1 MTVID
6 VGPDLLRR
14 HPLPNHDEGGDKQLR
29 GRVLMVGGSVE
40 VPGAVLLAGH
50 GALRA
55 GAGVLRIATCRSS
68 ASHLAVAM
76 PEARVTGYD
85 ETAEGGID
93 AGAAE
98 GLADD
103 ACECGAVL
111 IGPGMMDHNA
121 TAALTA
127 TMLQGAGDAAYVL
140 DAAAFT
146 TLDPASPRRSR
157 LVVTPHAG
165 EMAHFLDVE
174 RDEIEADPIKA
185 GREVAR
191 RLGAVVAVKGA
202 ETHIVEPEGRIWC
215 SRNGSI
221 GLGTSGSGDVLA
233 GIITGLLARGT
244 LAALAAVWGVFL
256 HAEAGRRL
264 EQRHGPLGLLAR
276 ELPAEIPAIM
286 RDLAQG

>member
-1 MTVID
+1 MSVID
-6 VGPDLLRR
+6 VCADLLRK
-14 HPLPNHDEGGDKQLR
+14 HPLPSHDEGGDKQLR
-29 GRVLMVGGSVE
+29 GRVLIIGGSVQ
-40 VPGAVLLAGH
+40 VPGAVLLSGH

-68 ASHLAVAM
+68 AVHLAVAM
-76 PEARVTGYD
+76 PESRVTGFD

-98 GLADD
+98 PLADD
-103 ACECGAVL
+103 AGECEAVL
-111 IGPGMMDHNA
+111 IGPGMMDGDA

-127 TMLQGAGDAAYVL
+127 RMLQTPGDAGYVL

-146 TLDPASPRRSR
+146 TLDPAGPHPSK

-174 RDEIEADPIKA
+174 REEIEADPIKA

-202 ETHIVEPEGRIWC
+202 ETHIVEPGGRIWC

-244 LAALAAVWGVFL
+244 SADLAVVWGVYL

-264 EQRHGPLGLLAR
+264 EQRYGRLGLLAR

-286 RDLAQG
+286 RDLSQG